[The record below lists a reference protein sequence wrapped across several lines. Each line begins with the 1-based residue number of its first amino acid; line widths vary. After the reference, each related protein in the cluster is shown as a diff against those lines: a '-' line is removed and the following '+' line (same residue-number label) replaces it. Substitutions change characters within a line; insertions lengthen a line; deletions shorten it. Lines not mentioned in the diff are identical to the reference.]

1 MAYAGLANET
11 RVFAHT
17 YQIGTLPTEPH
28 PSLKECR
35 FTRQRGRRVAKLKS
49 YPGPVARLYRTPTLR
64 LTWIAD
70 VLVVTYEVAYCRWG
84 GEKKNTVNC
93 HQSCYTPS

>member
-11 RVFAHT
+11 WGFART
-17 YQIGTLPTEPH
+17 YQVGTLPTEPH

-35 FTRQRGRRVAKLKS
+35 ITRQSARKAAKLKS

-64 LTWIAD
+64 LTWFAD

-84 GEKKNTVNC
+84 GKKKKKTL
-93 HQSCYTPS
+93 